1 MNSLNRLNLY
11 FSFMKNFFYILFFC
25 CSISFGQ
32 SFSLGE
38 NYLDQGEY
46 EKAKSIFKSLYEKQP
61 RSQKYLLAY
70 TKALTELEQ
79 LDEAEEVLLNYLKS
93 TNRYPNIDVE
103 LGQIYQRQDKNDLAE
118 KRYQIAIESISE
130 NPNFAYSVGQAFQ
143 EYNLLDEAA
152 MVYEKAN
159 ELQPR
164 INYKI
169 QLARIYGEQGNLEKM
184 FQNYIYLILES
195 PNYFNVVSRNFN
207 EYITEDPQSKA
218 NIVFKRLLFKE
229 LQKKPNVLYNQLLS
243 WLFVQEGDFNKAF
256 AQEKAIYK
264 RSENPKFDRIIE
276 LAQVAGDNTLNVAV
290 SEPILNYVIDEAQ
303 DQRIQLRAIQE
314 LIEQKVAFAN
324 ANQYEAIKTDF
335 ENFLTTYERKPNTAA
350 LQLLQARFL
359 AFQMQEKEE
368 AKQSIN
374 QLLSQS
380 INTFT
385 QATAKI
391 LLADIFVLEEQFNQA
406 LIYYSQVEKLVK
418 NTDMAQEAKF
428 KVAKT
433 SYYKGDFDWA
443 VTQLDVLKKAT
454 SQFIA
459 NDAMSLAR
467 HIKDNS
473 YQDSI
478 QTALQKVAKADL
490 LEFQEQNEM
499 ALTVLDEV
507 LTDFNDEPIE
517 DEALFRKAKI
527 HEKLNNFEA
536 ATDAYQQIIEFYPL
550 DVLADDA
557 LFAIAKLYQNQLN
570 EPDKAKKYYE
580 KIIFDHPDSIYFVD
594 AQKAFRKLRG
604 DAIN

>member
-1 MNSLNRLNLY
+1 MINY
-11 FSFMKNFFYILFFC
+11 FYLLFFC
-25 CSISFGQ
+25 YSFAIGQ
-32 SFSLGE
+32 SFSVGE

-46 EKAKSIFKSLYEKQP
+46 EKAKSIFESLYEKQP

-79 LDEAEEVLLNYLKS
+79 LDEAEQVLLKYLNNTS
-93 TNRYPNIDVE
+93 NFPNIDVE
-103 LGQIYQRQDKNDLAE
+103 LGKIYQLQDKNDLAE
-118 KRYQIAIESISE
+118 ARYQKAIESIND
-130 NPNFAYSVGQAFQ
+130 NPNYAYAVGRTFQ
-143 EYNLLDEAA
+143 EYNLLNEAVQ
-152 MVYEKAN
+152 VYEKAD

-164 INYKI
+164 VNYKI
-169 QLARIYGEQGNLEKM
+169 ELARIYGEQGNLEEM
-184 FQNYIYLILES
+184 FQNYIYLVLES

-207 EYITEDPQSKA
+207 EYISEDPKNEA
-218 NIVFKRLLFKE
+218 NIIFKKLLLKQ
-229 LQKKPNVLYNQLLS
+229 LQKEPNLLYNQLLR

-264 RSENPKFDRIIE
+264 RADNASFQSIVE
-276 LAQVAGDNTLNVAV
+276 LAQMAGTSTKNTEF
-290 SEPILNYVIDEAQ
+290 SQPMLNYVIEEAQ
-303 DQRIQLRAIQE
+303 DERIQLRAIQV
-314 LIEQKVAFAN
+314 LMEQKVEFATPS
-324 ANQYEAIKTDF
+324 QLDAIHSDF
-335 ENFLTTYERKPNTAA
+335 ESYLTTYEKTTNTAA
-350 LQLLQARFL
+350 LQLLHARFL
-359 AFQMQEKEE
+359 AFQMNQKEE
-368 AKQSIN
+368 AKQVVN
-374 QLLSQS
+374 QLLDLS

-385 QATAKI
+385 QARAKM
-391 LLADIFVLEEQFNQA
+391 LLADIFVLEEKFNQA
-406 LIYYSQVEKLVK
+406 LVYYSQVEKLVK

-433 SYYKGDFDWA
+433 SYYKGDFEWA
-443 VTQLDVLKKAT
+443 VTQLDVLKKGT

-459 NDAMSLAR
+459 NDAMALAR

-499 ALTVLDEV
+499 ALQMLDEV
-507 LTDFNDEPIE
+507 LAEFNGEPVE
-517 DEALFRKAKI
+517 DETLFRKAII
-527 HEKLNNFEA
+527 HKKLNNFEA
-536 ATDAYQQIIEFYPL
+536 AAEAYQQIIEFYPL

-570 EPDKAKKYYE
+570 QPEKAKTYYE

>member
-1 MNSLNRLNLY
+1 MKYLFY
-11 FSFMKNFFYILFFC
+11 FLFL
-25 CSISFGQ
+25 CSSIAFGQ

-38 NYLDQGEY
+38 NYLDQGEF
-46 EKAKSIFKSLYEKQP
+46 EKAKSIFKSLYEKQS

-70 TKALTELEQ
+70 TQALIELEEFE
-79 LDEAEEVLLNYLKS
+79 EAEKVLLNYLNN
-93 TNRYPNIDVE
+93 TNNYPNVDVE
-103 LGQIYQRQDKNDLAE
+103 LGQIYQLQNKTELAE
-118 KRYQIAIESISE
+118 NRYQKAIKSISE
-130 NPNFAYSVGQAFQ
+130 NPNYAYSVGQAFQ
-143 EYNLLDEAA
+143 DYNLLDNAVL
-152 MVYEKAN
+152 VYEKAN
-159 ELQPR
+159 ELQPK

-169 QLARIYGEQGNLEKM
+169 QLARIYGEQGDLEKM
-184 FQNYIYLILES
+184 FQNYIYLIIES

-207 EYITEDPQSKA
+207 EYIGEDPKNEA
-218 NIVFKRLLFKE
+218 NIVFKKLLLKQ
-229 LQKKPNVLYNQLLS
+229 LQKEPNVLYNQLLS
-243 WLFVQEGDFNKAF
+243 WLFVQERDFNKAF

-264 RSENPKFDRIIE
+264 RSDNPSFQSIVE
-276 LAQVAGDNTLNVAV
+276 LAQMAGKSTQNTEL
-290 SEPILNYVIDEAQ
+290 SEPMLSYVIEEASDE
-303 DQRIQLRAIQE
+303 RIQLRAIQV
-314 LIEQKVAFAN
+314 LMEQKVEFATPS
-324 ANQYEAIKTDF
+324 QLDAIQSDF
-335 ENFLTTYERKPNTAA
+335 ENFLKTYKKTPNTAA
-350 LQLLQARFL
+350 LQLLHARFL
-359 AFQMQEKEE
+359 AFQMNQKDE
-368 AKQSIN
+368 AKEAVN
-374 QLLSQS
+374 QLLKLS

-385 QATAKI
+385 QASAKM

-406 LIYYSQVEKLVK
+406 LVYYSQVEKLVK

-433 SYYKGDFDWA
+433 SYYKGDFEWA

-499 ALTVLDEV
+499 ALQMLDEV
-507 LTDFNDEPIE
+507 LSEFNGEPVE

-527 HEKLNNFEA
+527 HEKLNSFEA
-536 ATDAYQQIIEFYPL
+536 AAEAYQQIIEFYPL

-570 EPDKAKKYYE
+570 QPEKAKANYE

>member
-1 MNSLNRLNLY
+1 
-11 FSFMKNFFYILFFC
+11 MKNFFYILFFC

-207 EYITEDPQSKA
+207 EYITEDPQSEA
-218 NIVFKRLLFKE
+218 NIVFKRLLLKE

-303 DQRIQLRAIQE
+303 NQRIQLRAIQE
-314 LIEQKVAFAN
+314 LMEQKVAFAN
-324 ANQYEAIKTDF
+324 ANRYEAIKTDF

-359 AFQMQEKEE
+359 AFQLQEKEE

-385 QATAKI
+385 QATTKI

-499 ALTVLDEV
+499 ALTILDEV
-507 LTDFNDEPIE
+507 LTDFNGEPIE

-536 ATDAYQQIIEFYPL
+536 AADAYQQIIEFYPL

>member
-11 FSFMKNFFYILFFC
+11 FSFMKHLFC
-25 CSISFGQ
+25 VLCLCTSIAFGQ

-46 EKAKSIFKSLYEKQP
+46 EKAKSIFKSLYEKQT

-79 LDEAEEVLLNYLKS
+79 LDEAEQVLLNYLNKTS
-93 TNRYPNIDVE
+93 NYPNIDVE
-103 LGQIYQRQDKNDLAE
+103 LGKIYQLQNKKDLAE
-118 KRYQIAIESISE
+118 ERYRMAIASIDE
-130 NPNFAYSVGQAFQ
+130 NPNYAYAVGRTFQ

-152 MVYEKAN
+152 LVYEKAD

-164 INYKI
+164 VNYKI

-207 EYITEDPQSKA
+207 EYISEDPKQEA
-218 NIVFKRLLFKE
+218 NIVFRRLLLKE
-229 LQKKPNVLYNQLLS
+229 LQKEPNILYNQLLS

-264 RSENPKFDRIIE
+264 RTENPSFQRIIE
-276 LAQVAGDNTLNVAV
+276 LAQVAGNNTEDVEV
-290 SEPILNYVIDEAQ
+290 SQPMLDYVINEAKDE
-303 DQRIQLRAIQE
+303 RIQLRAIQ
-314 LIEQKVAFAN
+314 LLMEQKVEFAKPE
-324 ANQYEAIKTDF
+324 QYSEIQTDF
-335 ENFLTTYERKPNTAA
+335 ESYLNTYGKTPNTAA
-350 LQLLQARFL
+350 LQLLHARFL
-359 AFQMQEKEE
+359 AFQMQEKEK

-380 INTFT
+380 VNTFT
-385 QATAKI
+385 QASAKM

-406 LIYYSQVEKLVK
+406 LVYYSQVEKLVK

-433 SYYKGDFDWA
+433 SYYKGDFEWA

-459 NDAMSLAR
+459 NDAMALAR

-499 ALTVLDEV
+499 ALNILNEV
-507 LTDFNDEPIE
+507 LTEFNGEPVE

-527 HEKLNNFEA
+527 HEKLSNFEA
-536 ATDAYQQIIEFYPL
+536 AADAYQQIIDFHPL

-557 LFAIAKLYQNQLN
+557 LFAIAKLHENQLSQP
-570 EPDKAKKYYE
+570 EKAKKYYE